1 VTLIHTS
8 DGVGL
13 HHTDTGPSSGA
24 TVVLVAGFTASAL
37 TWQLTVDALSEAGH
51 RVVCLD
57 RRNHG
62 LSEQPAY
69 GQRMARHGRDL
80 EEALRALSLSEVVL
94 VGGSMGASTIWAY
107 LDQVGSAAAAGVRGI
122 VSVDQTPKM
131 LNADGWSHGFYGYER
146 ANAATLFEHGVG
158 DTGHPGAP
166 ERTAAGVGRLMA
178 RLELTDP
185 SALMAPPTTPMLGL
199 LQDHALQDWRD
210 VVARCDVPLLMVA
223 GDRSQFWPA
232 EHASAAASSAPYGRH
247 VVVEGAGH
255 AVNLDDPDA
264 FNAALLSF
272 VGSL

>member
-1 VTLIHTS
+1 VTPIHTS
-8 DGVGL
+8 DGVRL
-13 HHTDTGPSSGA
+13 HHTDTGPSAGT
-24 TVVLVAGFTASAL
+24 TVVLVAGFSASAL

-62 LSEQPAY
+62 MSEAPEH

-80 EEALRALSLSEVVL
+80 DETLRALDLTDVVL

-107 LDQVGSAAAAGVRGI
+107 LDQVGSAAGAGVRGI
-122 VSVDQTPKM
+122 VSIDQTPRM

-166 ERTAAGVGRLMA
+166 ERTVAGLGRLME
-178 RLELTDP
+178 RLGLADP
-185 SALMAPPTTPMLGL
+185 SALMALPSPPMLRL

-210 VVARCDVPLLMVA
+210 VVARCDAPLLMVA
-223 GDRSQFWPA
+223 GDQSQFWPA
-232 EHASAAASSAPYGRH
+232 EHAAAAAASATHGH
-247 VVVEGAGH
+247 HLVVESAGH

-264 FNAALLSF
+264 FNVALLEF
-272 VGSL
+272 VASL